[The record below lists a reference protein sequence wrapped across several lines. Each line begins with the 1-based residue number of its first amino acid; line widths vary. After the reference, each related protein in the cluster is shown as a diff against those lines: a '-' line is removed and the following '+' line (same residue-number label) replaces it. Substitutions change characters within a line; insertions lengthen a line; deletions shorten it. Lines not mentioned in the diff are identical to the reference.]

1 MGFTGFILKDLAA
14 IFGPFAYTAK
24 GLHKQMTR
32 HKQPTS
38 FIRKARIM
46 QGQRDLRQCNE
57 TEKQKAMEM
66 VSHGWSIVQ
75 QFWALMDQKHGEG
88 LTGKVAAKKE
98 RNAWKLSG
106 AFENVQMAEKAL
118 EASKHGE
125 SLEGVFAEQEKEKKL
140 ASKPK
145 ENVIGN
151 VREGDLTEDEATNDP
166 PNVDR
171 EKAKNQ

>member
-32 HKQPTS
+32 HKQPTT

-46 QGQRDLRQCNE
+46 QGQRDLRRCSEPQ
-57 TEKQKAMEM
+57 KQKAVEM
-66 VSHGWSIVQ
+66 VSHGWSVVQ

-88 LTGKVAAKKE
+88 FAGKVAARKE
-98 RNAWKLSG
+98 RNAWKSSG

-118 EASKHGE
+118 EASKNGE
-125 SLEGVFAEQEKEKKL
+125 SLEGVFAEQEKEKRV
-140 ASKPK
+140 ASMPR

-151 VREGDLTEDEATNDP
+151 VQEGNLAEDDITTEPLKSGGKDKD
-166 PNVDR
+166 
-171 EKAKNQ
+171 

>member
-24 GLHKQMTR
+24 GLHKQLTR

-46 QGQRDLRQCNE
+46 QGQRDLRQCSE
-57 TEKQKAMEM
+57 PEKQKAMEM

-88 LTGKVAAKKE
+88 LSGKVAARKE
-98 RNAWKLSG
+98 RNAWKSSG

-118 EASKHGE
+118 EASKNGE

-140 ASKPK
+140 ARKPR
-145 ENVIGN
+145 ENVIDN
-151 VREGDLTEDEATNDP
+151 VQEGDLTEDETTKEPHKVNG
-166 PNVDR
+166 
-171 EKAKNQ
+171 EKEKI

>member
-32 HKQPTS
+32 HKQPTN

-57 TEKQKAMEM
+57 AEKQKAMKM
-66 VSHGWSIVQ
+66 VSHGWSVVQ

-88 LTGKVAAKKE
+88 LAGKVAARKE
-98 RNAWKLSG
+98 RNAWKSSG

-118 EASKHGE
+118 KASENGE
-125 SLEGVFAEQEKEKKL
+125 PLEGVFADQEKQKTL

-145 ENVIGN
+145 RNVIDN
-151 VREGDLTEDEATNDP
+151 VQEGDLVEDEA
-166 PNVDR
+166 
-171 EKAKNQ
+171 EKEPQKTEGKEERN